1 MIKIVV
7 DAMGGDYAPQ
17 QQVLG
22 SVAALN
28 NNKDLSLILCG
39 DEAQINAVLADCK
52 YDKSRLEI
60 VHTTEVIDMNDI
72 PTKAVKAKKDS
83 STVVA
88 FRLLK
93 EGKADGLVSSG
104 STGAV
109 LTAGVLILGRIK
121 GVSRPALCPIIP
133 NHKGG
138 GTFLCDCG
146 ANLECKPINLAHFA
160 IMASAYAQAAY
171 GIENPKVGLLN
182 NGTEDH
188 KGLLLQ
194 QEANAMLKDMSVIN
208 YAGNVEGRDLMYGD
222 IDVMVCDGFT
232 GNIAMKAAEGCGKSI
247 STVMKREFKRN
258 LWTMLCA
265 VLSGGVIKVAFAV
278 LDRRGGGDRAHVTVA
293 AFGRK
298 FKLLLYVDSGNFL
311 RDPLDGKPVVLLS
324 RKAVSH
330 LPAFVRRSLETGCA
344 EGEMRRRMRVIP
356 ARSVGGERLLYGFVP
371 DSVTDE
377 KGRRLDVV
385 VAMGDGAGFG
395 GNDGLI
401 SSSAGV

>member
-1 MIKIVV
+1 MRILYL
-7 DAMGGDYAPQ
+7 DTLFCLNYGLDYLALYFAGRLMKLPCRQ
-17 QQVLG
+17 WRLLL
-22 SVAALN
+22 AALP
-28 NNKDLSLILCG
+28 G
-39 DEAQINAVLADCK
+39 AAFATAAVLWLGESPWYYLGFVLIGA
-52 YDKSRLEI
+52 LM
-60 VHTTEVIDMNDI
+60 VWLGFG
-72 PTKAVKAKKDS
+72 KD
-83 STVVA
+83 A
-88 FRLLK
+88 GRGRLLLCTVAQLGAAILLGGVISAFYHVLDGVITPK
-93 EGKADGLVSSG
+93 EQMPIGKGEW
-104 STGAV
+104 
-109 LTAGVLILGRIK
+109 I
-121 GVSRPALCPIIP
+121 
-133 NHKGG
+133 
-138 GTFLCDCG
+138 
-146 ANLECKPINLAHFA
+146 
-160 IMASAYAQAAY
+160 
-171 GIENPKVGLLN
+171 
-182 NGTEDH
+182 
-188 KGLLLQ
+188 LLL
-194 QEANAMLKDMSVIN
+194 
-208 YAGNVEGRDLMYGD
+208 
-222 IDVMVCDGFT
+222 
-232 GNIAMKAAEGCGKSI
+232 
-247 STVMKREFKRN
+247 
-258 LWTMLCA
+258 A

-330 LPAFVRRSLETGCA
+330 LPAFVRRSLETGRA